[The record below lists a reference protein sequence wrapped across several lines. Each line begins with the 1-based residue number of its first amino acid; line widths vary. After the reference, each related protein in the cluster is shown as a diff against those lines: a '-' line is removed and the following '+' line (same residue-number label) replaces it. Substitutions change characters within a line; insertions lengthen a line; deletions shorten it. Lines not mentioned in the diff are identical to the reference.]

1 MNNTNNTN
9 IAYLAWG
16 SLIFSSDTLN
26 IKEWKQ
32 SNLKLP
38 IEYSRISD
46 NKIGRLTLVIDELN
60 GLNNNI
66 WYTYLQ
72 TSNIN
77 KAIKDLKIREN
88 TIKNSIGYINRKS
101 NKMRIGNLSD
111 KIIKNITNWMNE
123 MNMDVAIWTNLQ
135 SNFNDFSF
143 ENAYNYY
150 LLSNEKTKQDICD
163 YIKNCSEKCLIKT
176 SFSDYFS
183 TKLTHIQLNYF

>member
-1 MNNTNNTN
+1 MNFTNNTN

-16 SLIFSSDTLN
+16 SLIFSSDTLK

-38 IEYSRISD
+38 IEFSRISD

-60 GLNNNI
+60 GLDNNI
-66 WYTYLQ
+66 WYAYLQ

-77 KAIKDLKIREN
+77 KAIKDLKIREK
-88 TIKNSIGYINRKS
+88 TIKNSIGYINKKS

-111 KIIKNITNWMNE
+111 KIVKNIIDWMNE
-123 MNMDVAIWTNLQ
+123 MNIDVAIWTNLQ
-135 SNFNDFSF
+135 SNFTDYSN

-150 LLSNEKTKQDICD
+150 IGSNEKTRQDIYD
-163 YIKNCSEKCLIKT
+163 YIINCLEKCLIKT

-183 TKLTHIQLNYF
+183 IKHNK

>member
-1 MNNTNNTN
+1 MNFTN
-9 IAYLAWG
+9 IAYIGWG
-16 SLIFSSDTLN
+16 SLIFSHDLLN

-60 GLNNNI
+60 GSYNNI

-72 TSNIN
+72 TLNIN
-77 KAIKDLKIREN
+77 KAIKDIKIREK
-88 TIKNSIGYINRKS
+88 TVKNSIGYINKKS
-101 NKMRIGNLSD
+101 NKMRIGNLSN
-111 KIIKNITNWMNE
+111 KIIKNITDWMEE
-123 MNMDVAIWTNLQ
+123 MNIDVVIWTNLQ
-135 SNFNDFSF
+135 SNFKNVTNNDFSY

-150 LLSNEKTKQDICD
+150 LLSNEKTKQDIYD
-163 YIKNCSEKCLIKT
+163 YIKNCSENCFVKT

-183 TKLTHIQLNYF
+183 IKHNK